1 MDKITTATDGLA
13 KKKYKYS
20 IKEKYLCLE
29 NQQQDEWT
37 SSRSF
42 LLALLDFFQ
51 LINMDSHC

>member
-42 LLALLDFFQ
+42 LLALLDFF
-51 LINMDSHC
+51 